1 MYRVGGG
8 NIGNTKILAGI
19 SRHSIEKKLYGAQ
32 LYTISIGDKKKKKT
46 SKQCIG

>member
-19 SRHSIEKKLYGAQ
+19 SRHAIEKNYMELSYILSA
-32 LYTISIGDKKKKKT
+32 
-46 SKQCIG
+46 